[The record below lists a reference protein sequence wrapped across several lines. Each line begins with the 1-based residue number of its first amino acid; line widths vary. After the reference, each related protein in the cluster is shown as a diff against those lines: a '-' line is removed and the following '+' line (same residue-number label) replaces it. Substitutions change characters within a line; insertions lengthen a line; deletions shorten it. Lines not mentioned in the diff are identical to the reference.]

1 MKLTYFRECTPSFV
15 YALHHKISKFVK
27 TKSETMYVGL
37 KHLHSFLPYLLLT
50 VLFIAFVKS
59 VIAYRGKHPHTEGHR
74 KNGLIVL
81 ILAHLQFLIGGVLYF
96 VSPMSTSGLNDVGSA
111 MKDSTLRL
119 YTLEHPLMMILAI
132 VFITMAYSKSKKDL
146 SDQLKHKVKS
156 VYFGI
161 ALLLILSR
169 IPWSAWL

>member
-1 MKLTYFRECTPSFV
+1 MHT
-15 YALHHKISKFVK
+15 
-27 TKSETMYVGL
+27 GL

-50 VLFIAFVKS
+50 VLLFAFVRS

-169 IPWSAWL
+169 IPWSSWL

>member
-1 MKLTYFRECTPSFV
+1 
-15 YALHHKISKFVK
+15 
-27 TKSETMYVGL
+27 MYIGL

-50 VLFIAFVKS
+50 VLIFVFVKS
-59 VIAYRGKHPHTEGHR
+59 VIAYRDKHPHTEGHQ

-81 ILAHLQFLIGGVLYF
+81 ILAHLQFLIGGALYF
-96 VSPMSTSGLNDVGSA
+96 VSPMSTSGLNDFGVA
-111 MKDSTLRL
+111 MKDGTLRL

-132 VFITMAYSKSKKDL
+132 VLITMAYSKSKKDI
-146 SDQLKHKVKS
+146 SNQLKHKVKS
-156 VYFGI
+156 VYYGV

>member
-1 MKLTYFRECTPSFV
+1 
-15 YALHHKISKFVK
+15 
-27 TKSETMYVGL
+27 MYIGL

-50 VLFIAFVKS
+50 VLLFAFVKS

-74 KNGLIVL
+74 KNGLILL
-81 ILAHLQFLIGGVLYF
+81 ILAHIQFLIGGILYF
-96 VSPMSTSGLNDVGSA
+96 VSPMSTSGLNDLGAA

-132 VFITMAYSKSKKDL
+132 VLITMAYSKSKKDI
-146 SDQLKHKVKS
+146 SSHLKHKIKS
-156 VYFGI
+156 IYFGL
-161 ALLLILSR
+161 ALVLILSR

>member
-1 MKLTYFRECTPSFV
+1 
-15 YALHHKISKFVK
+15 
-27 TKSETMYVGL
+27 MYIGL

-50 VLFIAFVKS
+50 VLLFAFVKS

-81 ILAHLQFLIGGVLYF
+81 ILAHIQFLIGGVLYF
-96 VSPMSTSGLNDVGSA
+96 VSPMSTGGLNDLGAA
-111 MKDSTLRL
+111 MKDPTLRL

-132 VFITMAYSKSKKDL
+132 VLITMAYSKSKKDI
-146 SDQLKHKVKS
+146 SDQLKHKLKS
-156 VYFGI
+156 IYFST